1 MFGFVTPTLEACEDF
16 TVKVRVP
23 VKKIEEIDASTTW
36 YDYKRNED
44 STNQIAAIEY
54 YTNIIFFQTA
64 AEIAAS
70 SAKEALPGEPCV
82 LGYQTFEGIAQTTT
96 SHNQMLYY

>member
-1 MFGFVTPTLEACEDF
+1 MFGFVTPTIEACEDF

-23 VKKIEEIDASTTW
+23 IKAIEPIDTNW
-36 YDYKRNED
+36 YDYKRD
-44 STNQIAAIEY
+44 AASVSTNSVVAIEY

-82 LGYQTFEGIAQTTT
+82 LGYV
-96 SHNQMLYY
+96 